1 MQKRP
6 LFQSA
11 ARYLAAVLTT
21 LILLFLIVP
30 SPLAAIEKEELSDL
44 WIDLSLGPPLIEL
57 FNERA
62 RGGDMARV
70 EHISQ
75 LELLEEVTTG
85 KKLVV
90 FKSAEDAIRLLPHIQ
105 EEIDI
110 IGYNLEHGPAN
121 PLIEQENPLEYM
133 ERLREAAEEY
143 DLEVAL
149 GPDRAFALSH
159 ASSLAPHADYMILQ
173 IQKVQTEPETVYDF
187 VLPVLRGVRLAN
199 PDIQTSVQI
208 RTEGEVDELLE
219 LLEPLQNEI
228 DGISILTSEETT
240 DVTEELMSEL
250 RAVPV
255 QPTPTPITT
264 ENPVDVQA
272 ASGAAVVTSDNPIT
286 ATIVATTGNED
297 AVEEETSRDDASEII
312 AEINEELNESVE
324 EAVDEAIDEA
334 VDESSVDKPLSVPE
348 NNQRN
353 GSTWLFIGIALII
366 GFALGAGYVSY
377 RTSS

>member
-1 MQKRP
+1 MQKGP
-6 LFQSA
+6 VFQPA

-21 LILLFLIVP
+21 LTFLFLIFP
-30 SPLAAIEKEELSDL
+30 GALIANEKEGLSDL

-57 FNERA
+57 FNEKA
-62 RGGDMARV
+62 RVGDIARV

-75 LELLEEVTTG
+75 LELLEDVTTG

-90 FKSAEDAIRLLPHIQ
+90 FKSAEDAIRLLPHIHD
-105 EEIDI
+105 EIDI

-121 PLIEQENPLEYM
+121 PMIEQENPLEYM
-133 ERLREAAEEY
+133 ERLREAADEY

-159 ASSLAPHADYMILQ
+159 ASQLAPYADYVILQ

-208 RTEGEVDELLE
+208 RTEGDVDELLA
-219 LLEPLQNEI
+219 LLEALQDEI
-228 DGISILTSEETT
+228 NGISILTSEETT
-240 DVTEELMSEL
+240 EITEELMGEL

-255 QPTPTPITT
+255 QPTPTPIEKETP
-264 ENPVDVQA
+264 NDVQEA
-272 ASGAAVVTSDNPIT
+272 HGASLFNSDNPIT
-286 ATIVATTGNED
+286 ATIVARSG
-297 AVEEETSRDDASEII
+297 SDDAAREEASHDDTSEII
-312 AEINEELNESVE
+312 AEINEEINETAK
-324 EAVDEAIDEA
+324 EAVNETVDEEI
-334 VDESSVDKPLSVPE
+334 DESSVDKPLSAPE
-348 NNQRN
+348 SNQRN
-353 GSTWLFIGIALII
+353 GSTWLFIVIALIV

-377 RTSS
+377 RASS